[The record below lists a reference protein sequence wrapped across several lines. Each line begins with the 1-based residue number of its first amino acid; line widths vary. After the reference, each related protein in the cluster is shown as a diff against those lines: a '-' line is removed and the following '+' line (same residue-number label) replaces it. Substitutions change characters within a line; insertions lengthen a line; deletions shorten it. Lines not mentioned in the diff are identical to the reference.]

1 MKITKKAHLKHKG
14 TLFTILE
21 KAAAVL
27 EKWTRFFRL
36 AAVLYVFRSN
46 NDQNC
51 ALNVL
56 TEIRKIFFECN
67 YRLAAVLYVFRSN
80 ND

>member
-14 TLFTILE
+14 TLFTIPE

-36 AAVLYVFRSN
+36 AAVLYVFRSK
-46 NDQNC
+46 
-51 ALNVL
+51 NV
-56 TEIRKIFFECN
+56 IKIVIKIVIKN
-67 YRLAAVLYVFRSN
+67 VIKIVHKMS
-80 ND
+80 